1 MKEKILING
10 LKKRDKDS
18 FEELVKLYKDRLYNI
33 CIGLIQNVEDAEDL
47 TQEVFGYTLSSRFYH
62 KLDF

>member
-1 MKEKILING
+1 VKEKILING